1 MIRITLNYLINLN
14 KNKSNFEN
22 KILIYGINEKSLSLL
37 KDLRN
42 YPDYGKVT
50 AFVDRKNKYKK
61 RELSGI
67 KIFKN
72 SEFDKVV
79 EQYQITEIII
89 NSKTYSKKE
98 IDTLYQKFE
107 KKNIRIKNL
116 TETENSKNFLKKLL
130 EIKPSFYDIIN
141 RSKIIVDKDILTKSI
156 KGRNI
161 LITGAGGSIGSELC
175 IEVLKHKPKNL
186 RTRYLRI

>member
-1 MIRITLNYLINLN
+1 MFFYLNNIYQILISFFDYRSIIKIIRIVIFSQIILFFLNIIFYKSFFFFFPRSISIIAPIISCILFVLIRITLNYLINLN

-67 KIFKN
+67 KILKN
-72 SEFDKVV
+72 SEFDRVV

-89 NSKTYSKKE
+89 NSKTYSKK
-98 IDTLYQKFE
+98 
-107 KKNIRIKNL
+107 
-116 TETENSKNFLKKLL
+116 
-130 EIKPSFYDIIN
+130 
-141 RSKIIVDKDILTKSI
+141 
-156 KGRNI
+156 RN
-161 LITGAGGSIGSELC
+161 
-175 IEVLKHKPKNL
+175 
-186 RTRYLRI
+186 